1 MGQVTP
7 TAAAP
12 HGAAHVA
19 YDTVQ
24 PTVIGGV
31 MLLDLKVIPT
41 DGGPVMHMLR
51 PSSPLFTSFGELY
64 FSEVNAG
71 AVKAWKQHSKQ
82 SQYFAVPV
90 GQLKVVLFDDRE
102 GSPSRGKLLEVL
114 LGRPDNYRL
123 LRIPPKVWYG
133 FTALGTSPALI
144 CNCADIPHDP
154 TESIR
159 KDANTTDIPYT
170 W

>member
-1 MGQVTP
+1 MGEVTTQVSQNTV
-7 TAAAP
+7 
-12 HGAAHVA
+12 HVA

-24 PTVIGGV
+24 TTSIDGV
-31 MLLDLKVIPT
+31 LLLDLKVIPT

-51 PSSPLFTSFGELY
+51 PASPLFSGFGELY

-71 AVKAWKQHSKQ
+71 GIKAWKQHSLQ
-82 SQYFAVPV
+82 SQHFSVPV
-90 GQLKVVLFDDRE
+90 GQLKIVLFDDRD
-102 GSPSRGKLLEVL
+102 GSPTRGQVLEVE
-114 LGRPDNYRL
+114 LGRPSNYRL
-123 LRIPPKVWYG
+123 LRIPPQVWYG

-154 TESIR
+154 TESTR
-159 KDANTTDIPYT
+159 KDAHTKDIPYT